1 MKMKK
6 ILIIPLLMIVLLCGG
21 CWALWFTGGA
31 AVGAGAGV
39 GITAYVNGKLKAHVP
54 QNPVE
59 VATAT
64 EQAFK
69 NLDIK
74 QISTTS
80 SKLEAEIVGRN
91 SADDKVKVWADSTE
105 DGGSDLT
112 IRIGWFGDETQSR
125 QIYDEIRK
133 QFPPTTTIPVK
144 K

>member
-1 MKMKK
+1 MKK
-6 ILIIPLLMIVLLCGG
+6 LLIIPVLIAVFMCGG
-21 CWALWFTGGA
+21 CWALWFGGGA

-39 GITAYVNGKLKAHVP
+39 GITAYVNGKLKTHVP
-54 QNPVE
+54 QGPIE
-59 VATAT
+59 VAKAT

-80 SKLEAEIVGRN
+80 SKLEAEIVGRTA
-91 SADDKVKVWADSTE
+91 SDDKVKVWADSTE

-112 IRIGWFGDETQSR
+112 IRIGWFGDEAQSR
-125 QIYDEIRK
+125 QLYDEIRK
-133 QFPPTTTIPVK
+133 QFPSTTTK